1 MKLMSLVRLDIL
13 PWFFFCCKRTVVI
26 FPALLG
32 TLKRMRRS
40 RGPSGSGELSRK
52 GRHGHVG
59 MLRFDLLIHPWVLL
73 NVFIGPHVGAAPRR
87 RNDVVAHFEMIEH
100 ADRGEIS
107 LSSQIPR
114 VQ

>member
-1 MKLMSLVRLDIL
+1 MKLMSLVRLDIS
-13 PWFFFCCKRTVVI
+13 WFFFCCKRTVVI

-59 MLRFDLLIHPWVLL
+59 MLRFDLLIHRYSPL
-73 NVFIGPHVGAAPRR
+73 GA
-87 RNDVVAHFEMIEH
+87 IERFYW
-100 ADRGEIS
+100 ASCRCGT
-107 LSSQIPR
+107 PA
-114 VQ
+114 